1 MVASLCHIALFK
13 QVGMCSSAFKDDL
26 KDDHTSVE
34 PVNQKPVRFNM
45 AFSAVFEI
53 ANQEMIPVFA
63 FQRYFVNEFTNDG
76 LDASGS
82 APRLIIRFK
91 SFSKRLV

>member
-1 MVASLCHIALFK
+1 
-13 QVGMCSSAFKDDL
+13 MCSSSFEDDPA
-26 KDDHTSVE
+26 SFN

-45 AFSAVFEI
+45 AFPTIFEI

-76 LDASGS
+76 LD
-82 APRLIIRFK
+82 
-91 SFSKRLV
+91 KRLFFQNERESSLFASSV